1 MEAHNFYMSSMCRYI
16 LSSHKK
22 LSWDVNVI
30 NIIINVPWSKAM
42 PEEYKLVIPL
52 YRALLLIMF
61 CGLLCFVAMRSFLLF
76 KVTGEIV
83 APSSVCWII
92 IINITTMVATRMILW
107 RFASYCDHG
116 SACAGC

>member
-1 MEAHNFYMSSMCRYI
+1 MSSMCRYI

-30 NIIINVPWSKAM
+30 NIIINVPWRKATQ
-42 PEEYKLVIPL
+42 EEHKLVTPL
-52 YRALLLIMF
+52 YCVLLHFMF
-61 CGLLCFVAMRSFLLF
+61 CGLLCSVAMLSFLLC
-76 KVTGEIV
+76 KIIWEIV
-83 APSSVCWII
+83 VASSVCWII
-92 IINITTMVATRMILW
+92 IINITTMTATRMILW